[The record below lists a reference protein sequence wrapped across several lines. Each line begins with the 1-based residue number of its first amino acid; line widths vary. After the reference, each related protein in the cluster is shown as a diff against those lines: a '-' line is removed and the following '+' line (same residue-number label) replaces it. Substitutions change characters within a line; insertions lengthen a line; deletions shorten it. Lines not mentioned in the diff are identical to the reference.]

1 MFEKKDYKQ
10 AVAWLKE
17 RNYPLDLT
25 KYLLDFTIVDLANL
39 LAKAEEKL
47 NDIRSHFHVRTVSSL
62 VKRDIIQINIK
73 PVVKIK

>member
-25 KYLLDFTIVDLANL
+25 KHVLDFTIIDLANL
-39 LAKAEEKL
+39 LAKAEEEL
-47 NDIRSHFHVRTVSSL
+47 GV
-62 VKRDIIQINIK
+62 
-73 PVVKIK
+73 